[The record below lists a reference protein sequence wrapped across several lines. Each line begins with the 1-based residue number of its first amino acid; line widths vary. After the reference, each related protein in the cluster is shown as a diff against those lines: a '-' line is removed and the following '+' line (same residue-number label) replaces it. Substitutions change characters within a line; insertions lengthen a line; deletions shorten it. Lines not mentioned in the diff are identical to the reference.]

1 MADEEE
7 IEVEGLEEEEEEEEE
22 EMVVCEEC
30 NRSVLPEDASY
41 ECRNSD
47 GRIIRGPVCINC
59 ASFCDGCGEFYAYT
73 ALTNFGSNRWLCP
86 ECQSYCDVCE
96 QWYDPRDQD
105 EHDHSDSLESYREYY
120 ENQMVVSSY
129 GANPQNYI
137 HSDAPGDGKNLWMGI
152 ELEFNS
158 IVTSDGPSHHS
169 RILNEFHKELRGNQR
184 YAIIKSDSTVSG
196 GEICTVPATL
206 DQHREKMERV
216 VQFFNDTGDLFTTDE
231 DDDGNHAGLH
241 VHLDRAYLSL
251 LDISKIL
258 VFVNNPWFR
267 NHIVGIA
274 GRNYSNY
281 ARLAQKS
288 FTDVRKGCAGHY
300 DAVNL
305 EAISKH
311 GTIEIRIFKATSNYE
326 ELMMRLE
333 FCHALVH
340 FVKNASLRDF
350 EVDGWRYFRAYVAS
364 WKKLYPHLQ
373 NYMEEVDARINPKQD
388 HKDDIAKDG
397 LDFSQSAVSG
407 GISVAYIG
415 GM

>member
-7 IEVEGLEEEEEEEEE
+7 IEVEGLEDEET
-22 EMVVCEEC
+22 EMVECEEC
-30 NRSVLPEDASY
+30 GRRVLSEDATD
-41 ECRNSD
+41 ECRNSES
-47 GRIIRGPVCINC
+47 RIIRGFVCMDC
-59 ASFCDGCGEFYAYT
+59 AGHCDECGEVYAYT
-73 ALTNFGSNRWLCP
+73 ALTHYGSDRSLCP
-86 ECQSYCDVCE
+86 ECESHCDVCE
-96 QWYDPRDQD
+96 EWYDPRDQH
-105 EHDHSDSLESYREYY
+105 EHVHPDSLESYREYY
-120 ENQMVVSSY
+120 ENQAVVNSY
-129 GANPQNYI
+129 SANPTNYI
-137 HSDAPGDGKNLWMGI
+137 HSDLPGDGKKLWMGI

-158 IVTSDGPSHHS
+158 ITASDGPSHHS
-169 RILNEFHKELRGNQR
+169 RVLKEFHKELKSNQC

-196 GEICTVPATL
+196 GEICTIPATL
-206 DQHREKMERV
+206 DQHREKMGRV
-216 VQFFNDTGDLFTTDE
+216 AQFFNDNDHLFTTDE
-231 DDDGNHAGLH
+231 DDDGNRAGLH

-258 VFVNNPWFR
+258 VFVNNPRFR
-267 NHIVGIA
+267 KQIVGVA
-274 GRNYSNY
+274 GRDYQMY
-281 ARLAQKS
+281 AKLSEKS
-288 FTDVRKGCAGHY
+288 FTDVRKRCAGHY

-311 GTIEIRIFKATSNYE
+311 GTIEIRIFQATSNYE

-340 FVKNASLRDF
+340 FVKDASLLDF
-350 EVDGWRYFRAYVAS
+350 ELDGWERFQYYVAS

-388 HKDDIAKDG
+388 HKDDVAKDG

-407 GISVAYIG
+407 GISVAYMG